1 MPIYDFLCVKR
12 NKPFNLTISISEYE
26 RKGFRCPKCKSTKIR
41 QQITPFQTKTSR
53 KS

>member
-1 MPIYDFLCVKR
+1 MPTYEFKCLKCE
-12 NKPFNLTISISEYE
+12 KPFTMILSISEYE
-26 RKGFRCPKCKSTKIR
+26 KKKFRCPKCKSSKVK